1 MKCVHV
7 AQHAHHLYG
16 RHNAILAKDPPPHG
30 GLALREILKFL
41 CKDVQS
47 GTATRPPEGDRAAVP
62 PCTSTACNNN
72 NNSIHDQR
80 LVEKKDCSMTG
91 HREVAQV

>member
-1 MKCVHV
+1 MHV
-7 AQHAHHLYG
+7 AQQAYHLYG
-16 RHNAILAKDPPPHG
+16 RHNAILAKGPPPPYG
-30 GLALREILKFL
+30 GLGLSKNLKFL

-47 GTATRPPEGDRAAVP
+47 GTAARPPEGDRAAVP

-72 NNSIHDQR
+72 NSVHDQR